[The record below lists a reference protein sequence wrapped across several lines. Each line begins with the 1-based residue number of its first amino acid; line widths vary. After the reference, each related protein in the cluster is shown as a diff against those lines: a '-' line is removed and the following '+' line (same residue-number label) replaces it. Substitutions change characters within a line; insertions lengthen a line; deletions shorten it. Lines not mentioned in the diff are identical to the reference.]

1 MTESVDVT
9 IPEILTEPRF
19 WIQMFLAGNLT
30 ELAELHK
37 PKKWIYNNELS
48 FTVSAA
54 NYPKHEYKK
63 LPL

>member
-19 WIQMFLAGNLT
+19 CIHACLTGNLT

-37 PKKWIYNNELS
+37 PKKWIKNTELS
-48 FTVSAA
+48 FANTAA
-54 NYPKHEYKK
+54 NYPKHENKK
-63 LPL
+63 LHI